1 MSKKRICLDP
11 GHYGLKYNKG
21 AVSGYYES
29 AIVWKLTMLEKEF
42 LEKMGIEVVLTRTD
56 VNDNPE
62 TTARGRMAKGCNLF
76 VSNHTNACDT
86 PSVNRVSVIY
96 YVDKSGT
103 NADERSKM
111 FAGKV
116 APIVKKTMGVKE
128 YKTYSRLSSNDRDKN
143 GKKDDNYY
151 GVLQG
156 ASEVKVPGV
165 IIEHSFHTN
174 EDTCRWL
181 MNDNNLKK
189 LAEACAKE
197 MAEFV
202 GVNVEDEVV
211 KPAIKPEPAKPT
223 IKEVTATGK
232 ASKFDEDLAGTYTTT
247 SALHL
252 RNGAGTTNRSLFVIP
267 KGTKVKCYGYYSV
280 VNGSKWLCIQFT
292 MNGVKYTGFS
302 GAAYLKK

>member
-56 VNDNPE
+56 VNKDLE
-62 TTARGRMAKGCNLF
+62 VGERGKLAKGCDLF

-96 YVDKSGT
+96 YVDRADTSADNKSK
-103 NADERSKM
+103 E
-111 FAGKV
+111 FAGKL
-116 APIVKKTMGVKE
+116 ALTIKKAMGLKE

-151 GVLQG
+151 GVLNG
-156 ASEVKVPGV
+156 AFSVRVPAV
-165 IIEHSFHTN
+165 IAEHSFHTN
-174 EDTCRWL
+174 PETCKWL
-181 MNDNNLKK
+181 MNDDNLEK
-189 LAEACAKE
+189 LAKACAE
-197 MAEFV
+197 CMAEFL
-202 GVNVEDEVV
+202 GVDTDV
-211 KPAIKPEPAKPT
+211 KEPAKEQPVSKPT
-223 IKEVTATGK
+223 SPVREVTCTGK
-232 ASKFDEDLAGTYTTT
+232 ASKFDEAVAGTYTTT

-252 RNGAGTTNRSLFVIP
+252 RNGAGSTNRSLFVIP

-280 VNGSKWLCIQFT
+280 VNGSKWFCIQFT
-292 MNGVKYTGFS
+292 LNNTKYTGFS
-302 GAAYLKK
+302 NSTYLKK